1 MINRELIRL
10 KVVQLV
16 YAYYQNEGKTQD
28 VAEKELH
35 FSLEKAYEL
44 YKYLLNMLVE
54 IRRYAER
61 RMEGSRHRA
70 QLMRRGGAELADVR
84 LAGNKL
90 LLKLE
95 ENQALA
101 YYREKKTDWEEEP
114 MLIKSLHSAI
124 TTSETFK
131 EYIEGGDNSFEDERR
146 IICVLYKKLITENEE
161 IDDMLEEHCL
171 YWNDDRH
178 VVDTF
183 VMKTLKRFTEKTA
196 PDQPLLPDYDS
207 ENDREFAVKL
217 FRESILREEETRGY
231 IAENC
236 KNWEYGRLAMMD
248 VVVMQIAITEMLAF
262 PEIPASVTISE
273 YLDLARVYST
283 PRSPGYINGLLDHIL
298 KALRQEGR
306 VVK

>member
-101 YYREKKTDWEEEP
+101 DYREKKTDWEEEP

-131 EYIEGGDNSFEDERR
+131 EYIESGDNSFEDERR